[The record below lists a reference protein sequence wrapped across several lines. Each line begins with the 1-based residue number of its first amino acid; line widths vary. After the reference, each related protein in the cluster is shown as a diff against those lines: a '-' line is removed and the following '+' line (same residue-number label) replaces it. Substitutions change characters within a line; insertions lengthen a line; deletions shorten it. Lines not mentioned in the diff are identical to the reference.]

1 VDESANTP
9 EHDRPFDIPY
19 RHDPT
24 APAATALGPEIEDEG
39 PEPHID
45 AHLDARVRDLLA
57 DAPDPGPM
65 PADVSERISRALLDA
80 ARLRVDPGPLARGS
94 LEGSSGGSSEGGS
107 AGPGGGPRPGGG
119 TVLAMPSRAERP
131 KPIYLA
137 AAVAAAVAVVAVGAS
152 ALHLTKRPNGAAA
165 IGDTYSSG
173 AGASPSSAPSS
184 AAPRSP
190 SGASSGPPATTPGVH
205 IQLSTTAYSPGNL
218 AAQARALL
226 DHPGQPIG
234 DLAAESPAIGPIA
247 TPTGLESCLR
257 AIGARDSADSAPE
270 AVSADLA
277 TFDGHP
283 AVVVVVTRA
292 GVSTAWAVERSC
304 TTGAPGVLEGPTPVR

>member
-1 VDESANTP
+1 MA
-9 EHDRPFDIPY
+9 R
-19 RHDPT
+19 
-24 APAATALGPEIEDEG
+24 AAA
-39 PEPHID
+39 
-45 AHLDARVRDLLA
+45 
-57 DAPDPGPM
+57 
-65 PADVSERISRALLDA
+65 S
-80 ARLRVDPGPLARGS
+80 
-94 LEGSSGGSSEGGS
+94 
-107 AGPGGGPRPGGG
+107 G

-173 AGASPSSAPSS
+173 ASASPSSGP
-184 AAPRSP
+184 SP
-190 SGASSGPPATTPGVH
+190 SGAQSSPPATTSGLH
-205 IQLSTTAYSPGNL
+205 IQLSTTAYSAGNL

-226 DHPGQPIG
+226 DHPGQPIR

-247 TPTGLESCLR
+247 TPTASSRACG
-257 AIGARDSADSAPE
+257 AIGARDGADPAPE

-304 TTGAPGVLEGPTPVR
+304 TTGAPGVLEGVLKSSQAGMHRPVVLARRFVPVEVTT

>member
-1 VDESANTP
+1 MDESANTP
-9 EHDRPFDIPY
+9 EHDRPLDVPD
-19 RHDPT
+19 RRDPT
-24 APAATALGPEIEDEG
+24 APAATALGHEIEDEG

-45 AHLDARVRDLLA
+45 AHLDARVRELLA

-65 PADVSERISRALLDA
+65 PAEVAERISRALLHA
-80 ARLRVDPGPLARGS
+80 AQLRVEPGPLALGS
-94 LEGSSGGSSEGGS
+94 PTGSPD
-107 AGPGGGPRPGGG
+107 GPDGGPRSGGG

-131 KPIYLA
+131 RPIYLA

-165 IGDTYSSG
+165 IGDTYSS
-173 AGASPSSAPSS
+173 AASASPSSAPSS
-184 AAPRSP
+184 SP
-190 SGASSGPPATTPGVH
+190 SGAGSSPPATGSGLH
-205 IQLSTTAYSPGNL
+205 IQLSTTAYSPGTL
-218 AAQARALL
+218 AAQARTLL

-257 AIGARDSADSAPE
+257 AIGARGGADPAPE

-304 TTGAPGVLEGPTPVR
+304 TTGAPGVLEGATPVP

>member
-1 VDESANTP
+1 
-9 EHDRPFDIPY
+9 
-19 RHDPT
+19 
-24 APAATALGPEIEDEG
+24 
-39 PEPHID
+39 
-45 AHLDARVRDLLA
+45 
-57 DAPDPGPM
+57 M

-80 ARLRVDPGPLARGS
+80 ARLRVDPGPLAR
-94 LEGSSGGSSEGGS
+94 E
-107 AGPGGGPRPGGG
+107 RPGRRLG
-119 TVLAMPSRAERP
+119 RP
-131 KPIYLA
+131 GRWPTA
-137 AAVAAAVAVVAVGAS
+137 GRRHGARDAVARRTAQADLSRSRGRCGRRRRRRGRLSPA
-152 ALHLTKRPNGAAA
+152 LTKRPNGAAA

-173 AGASPSSAPSS
+173 ASASPSSARRPHG
-184 AAPRSP
+184 SP
-190 SGASSGPPATTPGVH
+190 SRPPATTSGLH

>member
-1 VDESANTP
+1 
-9 EHDRPFDIPY
+9 
-19 RHDPT
+19 
-24 APAATALGPEIEDEG
+24 
-39 PEPHID
+39 
-45 AHLDARVRDLLA
+45 
-57 DAPDPGPM
+57 
-65 PADVSERISRALLDA
+65 
-80 ARLRVDPGPLARGS
+80 
-94 LEGSSGGSSEGGS
+94 
-107 AGPGGGPRPGGG
+107 
-119 TVLAMPSRAERP
+119 MPSRAERP
-131 KPIYLA
+131 RPIYLA

-173 AGASPSSAPSS
+173 AGASPSSAPS
-184 AAPRSP
+184 RVP
-190 SGASSGPPATTPGVH
+190 SSPPATTSTLH
-205 IQLSTTAYSPGNL
+205 IQLSTTAYSAGNL

-226 DHPGQPIG
+226 DHPGQPIR

-247 TPTGLESCLR
+247 TPTGLESCLG
-257 AIGARDSADSAPE
+257 AIGARGGADSAPE

-304 TTGAPGVLEGPTPVR
+304 TTGAPGVLEGATPVP